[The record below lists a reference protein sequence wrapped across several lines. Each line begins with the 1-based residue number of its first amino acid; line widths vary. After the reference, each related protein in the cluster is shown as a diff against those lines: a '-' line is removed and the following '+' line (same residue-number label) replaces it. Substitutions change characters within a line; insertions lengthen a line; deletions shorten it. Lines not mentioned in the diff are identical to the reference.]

1 MRKKIYLVESII
13 ILILSFFVLFI
24 YIANIYTLTNTN
36 KELSRHKY
44 ASLGAAFN
52 IELYISEINNLDSI
66 TNETNLNES
75 KVYLQNEIFNISNLV
90 LDNAIIKNL
99 NILYENEAI
108 DLYQYNIISKEITN
122 YLEIILARL
131 DDKDSNKKLLQFQHE
146 LLIEKMTNIIS
157 NIQNSIKDLDVRNK
171 NSMSFT
177 TAIAIIC
184 VIVTIIVT
192 ITFELR
198 NQKANEYLQGRD
210 LLLDIFTENASQL
223 IVLYDFK
230 GQKIQFESRSMV
242 KSFGSIEKF
251 YEYLSDNDKKS
262 YDNILIN
269 GDINKSVSYEYQIKI
284 NDLINFYYIK
294 FIPIFNN
301 DELKNIC
308 ILITDYTEIKKD
320 NLRLSDAII
329 ESRNANQA
337 KREFLSNM
345 SHEIRTPI
353 TTIIGLT
360 EIAEANINP
369 ENNLE
374 YFKKIKDSSI
384 HLLSLVNDILDFSKI
399 EAGKFSLNNQPFN
412 IINTIKSIE
421 NIIAPQCEK
430 KNISLIINNSIQ
442 NKSLFGD
449 EAKVKQVIINILSNA
464 MKYSNQGGKIIFDIT
479 EESDDKESII
489 TFNISDN
496 GKGMSEDRLKKIF
509 IPYEREN
516 YTETIGTGLG
526 LIITRDLVTLMGG
539 TLEIS
544 SKLEE
549 GTTVTIYIPFLLN
562 LDKDKII
569 IQKIYDFKDANILV
583 CEDNEINGKIIK
595 EFLTYKNANV
605 TLVENGKKALL
616 RIKKYKY
623 DLILMDIQ
631 MPILNGYEAT
641 KEIRKLGIDTPII
654 ALTANAFNH
663 DIDEA
668 YQAGVND
675 YLIKPIT
682 MTSLYDKIYDY
693 IKK

>member
-549 GTTVTIYIPFLLN
+549 GTTVTIDIPFLLN

>member
-549 GTTVTIYIPFLLN
+549 GTTVTINIPFLLN

>member
-131 DDKDSNKKLLQFQHE
+131 DDKNSNKKLLQFQHE

-549 GTTVTIYIPFLLN
+549 GTTVTINIPFLLN